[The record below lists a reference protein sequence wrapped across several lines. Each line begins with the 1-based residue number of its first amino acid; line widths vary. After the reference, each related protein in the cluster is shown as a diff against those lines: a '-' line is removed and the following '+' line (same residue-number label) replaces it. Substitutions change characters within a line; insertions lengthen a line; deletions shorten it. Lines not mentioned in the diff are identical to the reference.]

1 MSDQLL
7 PFDGSAPGALR
18 LQYDVK
24 SYANP
29 QAFSTLQREWDG
41 LLASARAYS
50 FALTYSYCELAASNV
65 LASGGSVDV
74 IRVYDER
81 GLCALWPLAI
91 QRRGWLRIAKTLSCG
106 TDEEYGGP
114 LVRDE
119 SDREVMMQVV
129 RATAELRADV
139 LQVRFVRTDST
150 LYEALESRPRS
161 WLLPVVPKGLRDD
174 VPGYTIDLRQY
185 PRWEDFAA
193 TRSKSLFVDLRRYVK
208 RLSAKGQT
216 EIGWCK
222 TADDARA
229 VLNWMFANKRH
240 WAMARQCHTMYL
252 MSDAVRDFF
261 IELAHRVDLSTT
273 PLVTFIKLDGVPIAA
288 SANLVGPQYF
298 EGIITTFDE
307 AFSDCTPGNVMHEF
321 CMKWAHAH
329 GRDFDLRPVFSTY
342 KARWATRIATHSTQT
357 VFLTARGRLAEYD
370 LLAGYG
376 MRIKGRLQGNLV
388 SLRRAAAKHPKSKY
402 LPGVAKR
409 WLRIGNTE
417 DQR

>member
-7 PFDGSAPGALR
+7 PFDGSAPEALR
-18 LQYDVK
+18 FQYDVK
-24 SYANP
+24 SFASLH
-29 QAFSTLQREWDG
+29 AFSTLRHEWDG
-41 LLASARAYS
+41 LVATARAYS
-50 FALTYSYCELAASNV
+50 FALTYLYCELAASNV
-65 LASGGSVDV
+65 LAAGGSVDV
-74 IRVYDER
+74 IRVYDAR
-81 GLCALWPLAI
+81 GLCALWPVAI
-91 QRRGWLRIAKTLSCG
+91 QRRGWLRVAKTLSCG

-119 SDREVMMQVV
+119 SDRDVMMQVV
-129 RATAELRADV
+129 RATAELHADV
-139 LQVRFVRTDST
+139 LQVRFVRTDSP
-150 LYEALESRPRS
+150 LYEALGTRPRS
-161 WLLPVVPKGLRDD
+161 WLLSMVPKGLRDD

-193 TRSKSLFVDLRRYVK
+193 TRSKSLFVDLRRHLK
-208 RLSAKGQT
+208 RLNAKGQT

-222 TADDARA
+222 TADDAQA

-240 WAMARQCHTMYL
+240 WAMTRQFHTKYL

-261 IELAHRVDLSTT
+261 IELAHRVDLSTM

-288 SANLVGPQYF
+288 SLNLVGPRYF

-321 CMKWAHAH
+321 CMKWAHEQ

-342 KARWATRIATHSTQT
+342 KARWANRTAAHSTQT
-357 VFLTARGRLAEYD
+357 IFLSMRGRLAEYD

-388 SLRRAAAKHPKSKY
+388 SLRRAAAKHPQSKH
-402 LPGVAKR
+402 LPNIARR
-409 WLRIGNTE
+409 WLRIDNAE